1 MLYRYTGE
9 LTDSVAFDDQS
20 YSFTPQGEIELPD
33 DLVESPYIARM
44 IQNGL
49 LKAVSKAGKTE
60 AAELSTAE
68 QEAPEKPAPAV
79 VDPPAPVAAETTAE
93 APVTEVK

>member
-9 LTDSVAFDDQS
+9 LTDSVAFDDQN
-20 YSFTPQGEIELPD
+20 YSFTPQSEVELPD

-49 LKAVSKAGKTE
+49 LKAVSRAPKVEATE
-60 AAELSTAE
+60 EEATEQDATEKDAPAVAET
-68 QEAPEKPAPAV
+68 PAPAV
-79 VDPPAPVAAETTAE
+79 AETPAP